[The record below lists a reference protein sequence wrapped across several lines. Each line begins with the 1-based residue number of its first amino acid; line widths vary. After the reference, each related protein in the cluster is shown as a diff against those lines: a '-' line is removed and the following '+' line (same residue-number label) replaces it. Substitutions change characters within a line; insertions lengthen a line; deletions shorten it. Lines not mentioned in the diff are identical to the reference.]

1 MPVREV
7 LMTSSVRRF
16 DWILFGAMAV
26 LLVLSCLFIYSA
38 GSRSAEHALGGLA
51 GRQFLWAL
59 IGLVCYGAAAA
70 FDYRKISRMH
80 GWVYAGALVALV
92 LVLFAGT
99 SVYGANRWFSFGG
112 VMVQPSEF
120 AKLAVLFTLAA
131 RLGDPSADPARP
143 GLWIQ
148 AFILTGIPFLLI
160 AVQPDLG
167 SAMVLLPILLLVLF
181 CAGAPVR
188 PLLVLI
194 GLGGAAVVVLA
205 LWLRFFPDSC
215 TFLTEYQKNRILVY
229 LNVNQDPLGAGW
241 NKLQSQIAVGSG
253 GWFGKGFLKGTQN
266 ILGFLPKTV
275 APTDFIY
282 SVVAEETG
290 FAGSTLLLALYTV
303 LVMRCLR
310 VAAIARDTFGR
321 LLAAGIGTLIFSHV
335 FVNIAMTIGLMPIT
349 GLPLP
354 LMSYGGT
361 FMVSTMTA
369 LGLVQSVCLRR
380 RI

>member
-1 MPVREV
+1 MIS
-7 LMTSSVRRF
+7 LFRRF
-16 DWILFGAMAV
+16 DWVMFGTIVV

-38 GSRSAEHALGGLA
+38 AYRNAEHALGGLA
-51 GRQFLWAL
+51 GRQMVWAV
-59 IGLVCYGAAAA
+59 IGLGCYGAAAV
-70 FDYRKISRMH
+70 FDYRKLSRMH
-80 GWVYAGALVALV
+80 WWIYAGALAALV

-112 VMVQPSEF
+112 LMVQPSEF

-131 RLGDPSADPARP
+131 RLSDPAADVDRLRIFIP
-143 GLWIQ
+143 V
-148 AFILTGIPFLLI
+148 FILTGIPFLLI

-167 SAMVLLPILLLVLF
+167 SAMVLLPIMLLMLF
-181 CAGAPVR
+181 CAGVPVR
-188 PLLVLI
+188 PLLFLLGVGAVAI
-194 GLGGAAVVVLA
+194 GILVV
-205 LWLRFFPDSC
+205 WLRFFPDSC

-229 LNVNQDPLGAGW
+229 LNINHDPLGAGW

-253 GWFGKGFLKGTQN
+253 GWFGKGFLRGTQN

-290 FAGSTLLLALYTV
+290 FAGSSLLLVLYTTV
-303 LVMRCLR
+303 VMCCMR
-310 VAAIARDTFGR
+310 AAAQARDAFGR